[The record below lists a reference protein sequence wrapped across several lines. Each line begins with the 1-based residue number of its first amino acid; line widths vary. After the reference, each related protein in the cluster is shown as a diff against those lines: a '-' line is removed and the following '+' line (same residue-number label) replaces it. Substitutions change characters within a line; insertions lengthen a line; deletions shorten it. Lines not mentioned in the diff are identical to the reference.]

1 MVRKIVTILIMTV
14 CFGICENVVARSY
27 YDDQEKDN
35 KLTAKE
41 EKQRLAT
48 IKKELDAAKASIKSA
63 NEGAIA
69 KSVTAINKLIS
80 ADSVSMKDIRLH
92 SMLFDLVSKQYA
104 LANEKLYLK
113 QKIDTAVIY
122 NLSRSMFETA
132 NVLDTVDATPDEK
145 GKVSLKYRKSNA
157 TLLSNFVRNLYG
169 GVVYFL
175 NKERWNDAQQL
186 ASTYLSI
193 PSWPLFSQTKLDVS
207 QQRREHV
214 AYMHLVACH
223 MQKKYQDALQYDSL
237 ALCYSPR
244 HETTMEVISQMQFA
258 LGNTAE
264 YLKCLDEGYEKYP
277 LNELF
282 FTHLMDY
289 YSGKADWQKVKEIAD
304 ARLKADS
311 GDNVAKLAKQT
322 VLLNLHEYDDCI
334 KLGKEILSEDDS
346 IAECNLNTA
355 LAYWNQ
361 SLEIQKTV
369 TNIKERTAK
378 LNELYKGCKPYME
391 KYRSLRPDDKQ
402 QWKPILY
409 TIYLNLNL
417 GKEFAEIERM

>member
-1 MVRKIVTILIMTV
+1 MTM
-14 CFGICENVVARSY
+14 CFGICENVAARSNY
-27 YDDQEKDN
+27 AIQEKDN

-41 EKQRLAT
+41 EKQRLAN

-63 NEGAIA
+63 KEGDIA

-92 SMLFDLVSKQYA
+92 AMLFDLVSKQYA

-113 QKIDTAVIY
+113 QKVDTAIIY
-122 NLSRSMFETA
+122 SLCRSMFETA
-132 NVLDTVDATPDEK
+132 NVLDTIDAMPDEK
-145 GKVSLKYRKSNA
+145 GKVSLKYRKTNA
-157 TLLSNFVRNLYG
+157 AQLSNFVRNLYG

-175 NKERWNDAQQL
+175 NKERWSDAQQL

-193 PSWPLFSQTKLDVS
+193 PTWPLFSQTKLDIG
-207 QQRREHV
+207 QHRREHV

-223 MQKKYQDALQYDSL
+223 MQKKYQDALKYDTL
-237 ALCYSPR
+237 ALGHKPR
-244 HETTMEVISQMQFA
+244 HETAIEIISQTQLA
-258 LGNTAE
+258 LGNTTE
-264 YLKCLDEGYEKYP
+264 YLRCLDEGYEKYP
-277 LNELF
+277 GNELF
-282 FTHLMDY
+282 FTHLIDY
-289 YSGKADWQKVKEIAD
+289 YSSKGDWQKVKEVAD
-304 ARLKADS
+304 ARLKVNDS
-311 GDNVAKLAKQT
+311 DNVAKLTKQT
-322 VLLNLHEYDDCI
+322 VLLNMHQYDDCI
-334 KLGKEILSEDDS
+334 KLGKEILSGDDS

-369 TNIKERTAK
+369 TNIKERNAQ